1 MVALANRPDLPAKV
15 LCLIFNKVGF
25 RHHDVHLFLKKI
37 SKLGINEGAA
47 FTVWRIVLPYKA
59 SSPDP

>member
-1 MVALANRPDLPAKV
+1 MVTLANRPDLHAKV

-25 RHHDVHLFLKKI
+25 RHHDVHLFLKKT

-47 FTVWRIVLPYKA
+47 LLCGA
-59 SSPDP
+59 